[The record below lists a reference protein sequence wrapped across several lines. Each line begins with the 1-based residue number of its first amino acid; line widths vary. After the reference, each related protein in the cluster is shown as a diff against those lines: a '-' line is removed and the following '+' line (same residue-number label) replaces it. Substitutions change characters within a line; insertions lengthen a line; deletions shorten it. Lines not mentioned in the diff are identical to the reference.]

1 MEHRNAWAEEFIQI
15 RTRDDVHAWIRER
28 LDISPESLAAL
39 SGIVDQM
46 FVHYERLWRASKEE
60 ALQAMAEGFTQRL
73 NRMQN
78 ELDARKAVCSKIA
91 EYFEHVVEDLNQR
104 GHRDLKTQL
113 LNFHHF
119 MEHVQTCLA
128 VARSGPWCALGV
140 VDITAFKTHN
150 DTLGHA
156 TGDRIIERVANL
168 LRSEIRS
175 SDSIAYQR
183 AGVQA
188 TPPLHAR
195 FGGDEFCFFLTDLAD
210 TTVASTIARRFWR
223 AVAQHDW
230 SIEDERLARGAVNI
244 DIGMVCLDPGP
255 VNARHTRAREIAN
268 ELFVR
273 ADECLYTVKRGAVSH
288 LSVESVRIKDG
299 HLVGIDTDKGDILV
313 SAVRSRRRSI
323 RETAREPR

>member
-1 MEHRNAWAEEFIQI
+1 MDRRNAGRIENYAHV
-15 RTRDDVHAWIRER
+15 RTRDDVHSWIREQ
-28 LDISPESLAAL
+28 LDVSPESRAIL

-46 FVHYERLWRASKEE
+46 FVHYEGIWRASKEE
-60 ALQAMAEGFTQRL
+60 ALRAMAQGFTQRL
-73 NRMQN
+73 NRMQD
-78 ELDARKAVCSKIA
+78 ELEAREAVCSKIA

-104 GHRDLKTQL
+104 GHRDVKTQL

-128 VARSGPWCALGV
+128 MARCGPWCAIGV
-140 VDITAFKTHN
+140 VDITAFKTLN

-156 TGDRIIERVANL
+156 IGDRIIERVANL

-183 AGVQA
+183 ADVQA

-195 FGGDEFCFFLTDLAD
+195 FGGDEFCFFLAGLEDASL
-210 TTVASTIARRFWR
+210 ASTIAGRFWR

-230 SIEDERLARGAVNI
+230 SIEDERLATGAVNI

-255 VNARHTRAREIAN
+255 VSARHTKAREIAN
-268 ELFVR
+268 ELFVH
-273 ADECLYTVKRGAVSH
+273 ADECLYTVKRGAASH
-288 LSVESVRIKDG
+288 IAVESMRIEEG
-299 HLVGIDTDKGDILV
+299 GLVELDAEAGAFIR
-313 SAVRSRRRSI
+313 AVRSRDSAGK
-323 RETAREPR
+323 TARAPRQ